1 MGGWGETSAELPAV
15 SAIIIFFDAERWLA
29 EAIDS
34 VRAQTLDDWE
44 LLLVDDGSRD
54 GGPALARAEAARAPT
69 GFAICSIP
77 AISNRGMSA
86 ARNLGLRHARGHS
99 VAFCDADDIWRR
111 DKLTRQQ
118 KLLAIHPEAGMVA
131 SAMEHWYSW
140 TGVAAD
146 RTRDHVPLSGLAP
159 ETLLRPPG
167 LLLRVLRNEMRSPGI
182 CSVLVRRPVIAAV
195 GGFEPRFRGM
205 YEDQAFLAKVSLAW
219 PVVVTDDV
227 VARYRQHP
235 TSAYARARAA
245 GVAAD
250 AERTYLEWLARE
262 VFRRHG
268 RRRGQDWDTLRTI
281 LQRHR
286 RSWRQR
292 LFAAGAAVRARL
304 ARPR

>member
-1 MGGWGETSAELPAV
+1 V

-34 VRAQTLDDWE
+34 VRAQTLANWE
-44 LLLVDDGSRD
+44 LLLVDDGSGD
-54 GGPALARAEAARAPT
+54 GGSALARAEAARAPDRVRYLQHP
-69 GFAICSIP
+69 GHQ
-77 AISNRGMSA
+77 NRGMSA
-86 ARNLGLRHARGHS
+86 ARNLGLRHARGQS
-99 VAFCDADDIWRR
+99 LAFCDADDIWLP

-118 KLLAIHPEAGMVA
+118 GLLVAHPEAGMVA

-146 RTRDHVPLSGLAP
+146 RARDHVPLSGLPP
-159 ETLLRPPG
+159 ETLLRPPE
-167 LLLRVLRNEMRSPGI
+167 LLLRMLRNEMRSPGT
-182 CSVLVRRPVIAAV
+182 CSVLVRRSVATAV

-205 YEDQAFLAKVSLAW
+205 YEDQAFLAKVSLTS

-235 TSAYARARAA
+235 ASAYARARAA

-250 AERTYLEWLARE
+250 AERTYLEWLARA

-268 RRRGQDWDTLRTI
+268 RQRGQNWDALRTI
-281 LQRHR
+281 LQRYR

-292 LFAAGAAVRARL
+292 LFAAGGAVRARL